1 MNDELEKS
9 LRAALRPVD
18 PGKEFTRS
26 VLAKVATEQL
36 ARKSPVGTAESASL
50 PSQPRYYGFPSRS
63 VFRWASATLAV
74 VLTAGLFSAHQWQAH
89 RTREGLEARR
99 QLLVALQVTGENLDT
114 AYRMIN
120 QPERAEH

>member
-1 MNDELEKS
+1 MNDDLEKS

-18 PGKEFTRS
+18 PGEEFTQN
-26 VLAKVATEQL
+26 LVARVAAA
-36 ARKSPVGTAESASL
+36 ARTSAH
-50 PSQPRYYGFPSRS
+50 PRYYGFPSRS
-63 VFRWASATLAV
+63 VFRRAAATLAI
-74 VLTAGLFSAHQWQAH
+74 VLTLGLFSAHQWQAH

-120 QPERAEH
+120 KP

>member
-1 MNDELEKS
+1 MNDDLEKS

-18 PGKEFTRS
+18 PGEEFTHS
-26 VLAKVATEQL
+26 VLARV
-36 ARKSPVGTAESASL
+36 TAEAASTSAH
-50 PSQPRYYGFPSRS
+50 PRYHGFPSRS
-63 VFRWASATLAV
+63 AFRWTAATLAV
-74 VLTAGLFSAHQWQAH
+74 VLTIGLFSAHQWQAH

-120 QPERAEH
+120 KP

>member
-1 MNDELEKS
+1 MSDELENS

-18 PGKEFTRS
+18 PGEEFTRR
-26 VLAKVATEQL
+26 VLARA
-36 ARKSPVGTAESASL
+36 TAESAGTTAQS
-50 PSQPRYYGFPSRS
+50 RYHGFRSRS
-63 VFRWASATLAV
+63 AFRWAAATLAI

-89 RTREGLEARR
+89 RTQRGLEARR

-120 QPERAEH
+120 KP

>member
-1 MNDELEKS
+1 MSDELEKS

-18 PGKEFTRS
+18 PGEEFTRS
-26 VLAKVATEQL
+26 VLARVA
-36 ARKSPVGTAESASL
+36 AVSASP
-50 PSQPRYYGFPSRS
+50 PSQPWYYGFRSRS
-63 VFRWASATLAV
+63 VFRWASATLAA
-74 VLTAGLFSAHQWQAH
+74 VLMIGLFSVHQWQAH

-120 QPERAEH
+120 KP

>member
-1 MNDELEKS
+1 MSDELEKS
-9 LRAALRPVD
+9 LRAALRPID
-18 PGKEFTRS
+18 PGEEFTRS
-26 VLAKVATEQL
+26 VLARV
-36 ARKSPVGTAESASL
+36 VAESART

-63 VFRWASATLAV
+63 VFRWASATLAA
-74 VLTAGLFSAHQWQAH
+74 VLTIGLFSAHQWQAH

-120 QPERAEH
+120 KP

>member
-1 MNDELEKS
+1 MNDDLEKS

-18 PGKEFTRS
+18 PGEEFTQS
-26 VLAKVATEQL
+26 VLA
-36 ARKSPVGTAESASL
+36 RITAEAAST
-50 PSQPRYYGFPSRS
+50 SGHPRYYGFPSRS
-63 VFRWASATLAV
+63 AFRWASATLAV
-74 VLTAGLFSAHQWQAH
+74 VLAIGLFSVHQWQAH

-120 QPERAEH
+120 KP